1 MKIKTT
7 GDINT
12 RTQDGREFTA
22 ADGSLVDIDNDD
34 PVMVGLAKSLIMS
47 GQAEH
52 YGDAGAVDEE
62 PVEPPA
68 EPAAPDVED
77 AEDVEDEDL
86 EDDEA

>member
-1 MKIKTT
+1 MRIKTT
-7 GDINT
+7 GDVNT
-12 RTQDGREFTA
+12 RTQDDREFTA
-22 ADGSLVDIDNDD
+22 TAGSVVDIDNDD

-62 PVEPPA
+62 PVEPAP
-68 EPAAPDVED
+68 EPDAPD